1 MPAAPYAQSSKPIQC
16 SPVASGRVA
25 TKKQAGT
32 CRPPVQRRP
41 ARSSH
46 TSYPP
51 PSQPPRLVGLFRA
64 GCEHAPDGGKE
75 GLGGGRGVRTTD
87 NEER

>member
-1 MPAAPYAQSSKPIQC
+1 MPAAGPETAH
-16 SPVASGRVA
+16 PVLPHLV
-25 TKKQAGT
+25 
-32 CRPPVQRRP
+32 PPTLPLQP
-41 ARSSH
+41 
-46 TSYPP
+46 
-51 PSQPPRLVGLFRA
+51 QPPRLVGLFRA